1 MKECTFD
8 ADELDIEKQETTLE
22 SAGTQSSSSICS
34 TSATSA
40 PTRSSIQSED
50 ARVEVKSSDEKK
62 DCKDD
67 WEQGR
72 WLLLCLPERGSYKV
86 NHICVKATRCNKEM
100 YAQLYKCYHSRFRPW
115 IRWLAL
121 RKLDSV
127 SFIRVSGGP
136 ASSVRERR

>member
-1 MKECTFD
+1 M
-8 ADELDIEKQETTLE
+8 
-22 SAGTQSSSSICS
+22 
-34 TSATSA
+34 
-40 PTRSSIQSED
+40 RSED
-50 ARVEVKSSDEKK
+50 AGVEVKSSDEKK

-100 YAQLYKCYHSRFRPW
+100 YAQLYKCYHSKFRQW
-115 IRWLAL
+115 IRWLTL

-127 SFIRVSGGP
+127 SFIRVSGGL
-136 ASSVRERR
+136 ASSVREIR